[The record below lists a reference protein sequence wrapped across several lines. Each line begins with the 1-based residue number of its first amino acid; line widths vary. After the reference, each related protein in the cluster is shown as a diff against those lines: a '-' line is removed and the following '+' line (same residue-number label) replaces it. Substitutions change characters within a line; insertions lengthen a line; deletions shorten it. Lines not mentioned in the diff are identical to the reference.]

1 MKNSWKNCKCSF
13 TLIELLVV
21 IAIIA
26 ILAGMLLP
34 ALNRARETA
43 RALSCKNNLRTIE
56 SAHALYSSDNKEW
69 ILPGSVSHPKGH
81 PWGIWYA
88 KLSGKSMYG
97 VVEGTNYGVSY
108 SGTGVTK
115 GTFVCPS
122 EETRLTNIFTN
133 PPPNTVQFTHYT
145 VNTCVAG
152 HNVVKSVE
160 AYARTRRHADIK
172 TPSHVIYAADG
183 FNAGS
188 CYFYS
193 ASHPAYRHG
202 SKPVRKMTPTAV
214 ATNAGVE
221 KGFFNC
227 SFLDGHVGS
236 FTYSALRGRKE
247 WGKAISGVPTYLG
260 CGFDANK
267 FSGKF

>member
-1 MKNSWKNCKCSF
+1 MSCKKSF

-43 RALSCKNNLRTIE
+43 RTLSCKNNLKTIE
-56 SAHALYSSDNKEW
+56 TAHALYSSDFKEW
-69 ILPGSVSHPKGH
+69 ILPGSSPHKSGH

-88 KLSGKSMYG
+88 KLSGKNLYG

-108 SGTGVTK
+108 YGSGVTK

-122 EETRLTNIFTN
+122 EDARFTN
-133 PPPNTVQFTHYT
+133 NFSNPAPDRVQFTHYT

-152 HNVVKSVE
+152 HSGVKSIE
-160 AYARTRRHADIK
+160 AFARTRRHADIK

-183 FNAGS
+183 FNYGS
-188 CYFYS
+188 CYLYDAGHF
-193 ASHPAYRHG
+193 AYRHG
-202 SKPVRKMTPTAV
+202 KKAVRKMGPTAA

-221 KGFFNC
+221 KGSFNC

-236 FTYSALRGRKE
+236 FTYSSLRGRKE
-247 WGKAISGVPTYLG
+247 WGKAISNVPTYLG